1 MASPRQQDVNQTE
14 YSSPDQEAGASPPE
28 KLGGV
33 LWWMTL
39 GVCILDD
46 ASDFM
51 FFAMKLAFTA
61 AIVTIPLAIFFWI
74 LGIGITLAVF
84 ILTHVYF
91 YTHGGLHMKAQIKRI
106 VIRVVAFF
114 IESFPVLELLPMTT
128 VMFVL
133 ISILENAIRKDN
145 LIAHALR
152 YAVHRRG

>member
-14 YSSPDQEAGASPPE
+14 YSYEDPQGSGPPPK

-46 ASDFM
+46 ASDFV
-51 FFAMKLAFTA
+51 FVAIKLAFTA

-74 LGIGITLAVF
+74 LGIGITMAVF

-91 YTHGGLHMKAQIKRI
+91 LTHSGLHMKAQIKRI
-106 VIRVVAFF
+106 VIRIIAFF
-114 IESFPVLELLPMTT
+114 IECIPILELLPMST

-133 ISILENAIRKDN
+133 ISALENTIRKDN

-152 YAVHRRG
+152 FGIEREG